1 MAFPDELRIAFPSW
15 GPDWDK
21 AVEQGVDVALLLE
34 NLELTPTERLQ
45 QLESL
50 HEQMLLLRQ
59 ATLKKPS

>member
-50 HEQMLLLRQ
+50 HE
-59 ATLKKPS
+59 